1 MELPGERLLARLWET
16 IENSGVGLV
25 RPWQLKRVGMAET
38 QVASQRMLAIAAAEK
53 QIEKLRQSD
62 PRKVELLPAAANQS
76 DGASSAKIEPAL
88 DVEFLTR
95 SFTASQT
102 KEFLRKEVNIEK
114 AIAHAEGLIQSD
126 AGEPSEQAVDIDWF
140 FRWREYAGGVTS
152 EALQQLWGNVLAGEL
167 KAPGSFA
174 YRTLDF
180 LRNLTQEE
188 ARLIERLA
196 AVVIEDMKLVHGR
209 TFLQSKADSCVTSPF
224 HDGELMMLEELGIL
238 TGIPTL
244 GFMDEQK
251 PFHSLS
257 GEYTHLL
264 ACKGR
269 GILAITDSPEKVTQL
284 GFYRV
289 TKLGINV
296 LKLVQATPD
305 EEHLLSVGYWL
316 IQNGFKVKIG
326 SVIDNGNGTR
336 RFEQS
341 DDVALPNEG
350 ALQSI

>member
-1 MELPGERLLARLWET
+1 MEWPGEKLLVRLWET
-16 IENSGVGLV
+16 IESSGAGLV
-25 RPWQLKRVGMAET
+25 RPWQLKRVGMAEA
-38 QVASQRMLAIAAAEK
+38 QVASQRMLIIATAEK

-62 PRKVELLPAAANQS
+62 PMEVELLPAAANQS
-76 DGASSAKIEPAL
+76 NGASVAKIEPTL
-88 DVEFLTR
+88 DVELLTR

-114 AIAHAEGLIQSD
+114 AIAHAEGLLQSD
-126 AGEPSEQAVDIDWF
+126 ESEPSEQTVDIDWF

-180 LRNLTQEE
+180 LRSLTQDE

-196 AVVIEDMKLVHGR
+196 TVVIEDMRLVHGR
-209 TFLQSKADSCVTSPF
+209 TFLQSKAGSCVTSPF
-224 HDGELMMLEELGIL
+224 HDGELMLLEELGIL
-238 TGIPTL
+238 TGVPTL
-244 GFMDEQK
+244 GFMDEKK
-251 PFHSLS
+251 PFHSSS

-269 GILAITDSPEKVTQL
+269 GILAITDNSEKVTQL

-289 TKLGINV
+289 TKLGMNV

-305 EEHLLSVGYWL
+305 ERHLLSVGHWL
-316 IQNGFKVKIG
+316 IRNGFKVKIG
-326 SVIDNGNGTR
+326 NVIDNGNGTR

-341 DDVALPNEG
+341 DDVELPNEG
-350 ALQSI
+350 ALQPI